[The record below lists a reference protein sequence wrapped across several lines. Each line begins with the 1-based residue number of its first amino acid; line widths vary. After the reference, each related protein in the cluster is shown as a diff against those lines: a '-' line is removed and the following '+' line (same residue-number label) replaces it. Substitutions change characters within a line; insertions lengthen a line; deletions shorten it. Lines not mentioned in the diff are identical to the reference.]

1 MRESVIA
8 VALSVLS
15 GVLLIGAVF
24 GIALKD
30 RTAPVISI
38 EGKNNLSYAEGDD
51 MDVLLKNVT
60 AEDEKDGD
68 VTESIRVS
76 DIYET
81 RNGRAMVIY
90 VAKDTSNNIAKLKR
104 EIYYVQKEDS
114 AEMELEQTE
123 AEQTDDEQANIAQV
137 GTEQANTSVAA
148 AQAQLTGARVN
159 MLQKEVTLK
168 VGENFNILR
177 YIQNAVDANGNDI
190 SRSMYVEGNYDTNVA
205 GVYELKIYAVDSAQT
220 RTNEETFRLTVEP

>member
-1 MRESVIA
+1 MKESVIA
-8 VALSVLS
+8 VALSILS
-15 GVLLIGAVF
+15 GVLMIGAVF

-51 MDVLLKNVT
+51 MDVLLKDVT

-90 VAKDTSNNIAKLKR
+90 VAKDTSNNMAKLKR
-104 EIYYVQKEDS
+104 EIYYVQKENS
-114 AEMELEQTE
+114 AEVELEQTE
-123 AEQTDDEQANIAQV
+123 AEQTDDEQANMAQV
-137 GTEQANTSVAA
+137 ETEQVNSSMET
-148 AQAQLTGARVN
+148 AQPTGARVN

-190 SRSMYVEGNYDTNVA
+190 SRSMHVEGNYDTNVA
-205 GVYELKIYAVDSAQT
+205 GVYELKIYAVDSEQT

>member
-1 MRESVIA
+1 MKESVIA
-8 VALSVLS
+8 VALSILS
-15 GVLLIGAVF
+15 GVLMIGAVF

-104 EIYYVQKEDS
+104 EIYYVQKENS
-114 AEMELEQTE
+114 AEVELEQTE
-123 AEQTDDEQANIAQV
+123 AEQTDDEQANMAQV
-137 GTEQANTSVAA
+137 ETEQVNSSMET
-148 AQAQLTGARVN
+148 AQPTGARVN

-190 SRSMYVEGNYDTNVA
+190 SRSMHVEGNYDTNVA
-205 GVYELKIYAVDSAQT
+205 GVYELKIYAVDSEQT
-220 RTNEETFRLTVEP
+220 RTNEETFTLTVVP